1 MSAPLGNIFA
11 LGNDGGRPAFFDS
24 PEEFRDRVVEYLE
37 SYHSDEK
44 NPLIGYKPT
53 TTGLALWLGFKSRQS
68 LYDYKE
74 KKEYSYIIKKAL
86 LFIEMEYE
94 QLLES
99 KGSTGAIFAL
109 KNMGWSD
116 KSLLDMNA
124 NHSGEIKI
132 VREIKK

>member
-1 MSAPLGNIFA
+1 MPAPLGNIFA

-37 SYHSDEK
+37 SYYGDEK
-44 NPLIGYKPT
+44 NPMIGYKPT

-74 KKEYSYIIKKAL
+74 KEEYSYIIKKAL

>member
-1 MSAPLGNIFA
+1 MVPN
-11 LGNDGGRPAFFDS
+11 
-24 PEEFRDRVVEYLE
+24 
-37 SYHSDEK
+37 
-44 NPLIGYKPT
+44 PT
-53 TTGLALWLGFKSRQS
+53 T
-68 LYDYKE
+68 
-74 KKEYSYIIKKAL
+74 L

>member
-1 MSAPLGNIFA
+1 
-11 LGNDGGRPAFFDS
+11 
-24 PEEFRDRVVEYLE
+24 
-37 SYHSDEK
+37 
-44 NPLIGYKPT
+44 
-53 TTGLALWLGFKSRQS
+53 
-68 LYDYKE
+68 
-74 KKEYSYIIKKAL
+74 
-86 LFIEMEYE
+86 MEYE

-124 NHSGEIKI
+124 NHTGEIKI